1 MDGKNAEIN
10 VLTGQANGGGLIAG
24 NYGNIEINDNNDL
37 AESMVININS
47 KNNNQQLI
55 GAIGIQ
61 SNTGAKINVQ
71 SKNNIIKT
79 ESDFNSVGILSSG
92 RNSNIALKGEN
103 TFINTLDR
111 NSTASVS
118 KAIGIETTDKGNISI
133 ENTKNISIVAKANQH
148 SAYGI
153 KADKE
158 STIDLKANLISIETG
173 NDNSHYGTSTGI
185 YTDNSSSVILKGGVV
200 IKDSTPHQDSHYA
213 IYNKTGV
220 IKINTDLENIPV
232 DITGHIVTE
241 DGGNTVI
248 NFKGYNSM
256 FIGQKTTNNKGISNL
271 SFVDNS
277 IWKNKYNS
285 QVTNLNLENS
295 IIDMSQEGRQTIT
308 IDNISGN
315 NGKIVMDI
323 LGNSSE
329 SDFLQIN
336 EAEKE
341 QSHILNASNNS
352 LPILTN
358 YNFNNGA
365 IHFANDKSNKV
376 TFEGGN
382 ISSISNIFN
391 YNINVE
397 NGINGNF
404 QDWFV
409 TGLKK
414 MEVGRATETIIDS
427 AAFLYNSAIAR
438 LEIDSVHKRLG
449 EIRDYEKSNGTWVRL
464 KSAEME
470 YSKNSINKFKNS
482 ADMLQI
488 GYDKKHN
495 LNGNKVFTGF
505 AVSKRDSDIDFKNNG
520 KGDSQNVGVSLY
532 ASYVGREKQYIDL
545 VGKFSHI
552 DTSYKT
558 YSSFENTI
566 QESKGKYDTWARTLS
581 VESGKKYELDSYFIV
596 PNVQLNYTY
605 VRDIDYTTN
614 GGLKVKQDSIHSIIA
629 KTGVN
634 IGKTFEK
641 SSHFLKL
648 DVLGEV
654 NGDYRINVKGNDATY
669 CEKVNGND
677 SWIEIGIGGDFKI
690 NETMNIYYEITKSYG
705 SDYEINWEG
714 NLGFRINF

>member
-1 MDGKNAEIN
+1 
-10 VLTGQANGGGLIAG
+10 
-24 NYGNIEINDNNDL
+24 
-37 AESMVININS
+37 
-47 KNNNQQLI
+47 
-55 GAIGIQ
+55 
-61 SNTGAKINVQ
+61 
-71 SKNNIIKT
+71 
-79 ESDFNSVGILSSG
+79 
-92 RNSNIALKGEN
+92 
-103 TFINTLDR
+103 
-111 NSTASVS
+111 
-118 KAIGIETTDKGNISI
+118 
-133 ENTKNISIVAKANQH
+133 
-148 SAYGI
+148 
-153 KADKE
+153 
-158 STIDLKANLISIETG
+158 
-173 NDNSHYGTSTGI
+173 
-185 YTDNSSSVILKGGVV
+185 
-200 IKDSTPHQDSHYA
+200 
-213 IYNKTGV
+213 
-220 IKINTDLENIPV
+220 
-232 DITGHIVTE
+232 
-241 DGGNTVI
+241 
-248 NFKGYNSM
+248 
-256 FIGQKTTNNKGISNL
+256 
-271 SFVDNS
+271 
-277 IWKNKYNS
+277 
-285 QVTNLNLENS
+285 
-295 IIDMSQEGRQTIT
+295 
-308 IDNISGN
+308 
-315 NGKIVMDI
+315 
-323 LGNSSE
+323 
-329 SDFLQIN
+329 
-336 EAEKE
+336 
-341 QSHILNASNNS
+341 
-352 LPILTN
+352 
-358 YNFNNGA
+358 
-365 IHFANDKSNKV
+365 
-376 TFEGGN
+376 
-382 ISSISNIFN
+382 
-391 YNINVE
+391 
-397 NGINGNF
+397 
-404 QDWFV
+404 
-409 TGLKK
+409 
-414 MEVGRATETIIDS
+414 
-427 AAFLYNSAIAR
+427 
-438 LEIDSVHKRLG
+438 
-449 EIRDYEKSNGTWVRL
+449 
-464 KSAEME
+464 ME

-545 VGKFSHI
+545 VGKFSRI